1 MEDDNGETGY
11 LEEGE
16 NAPTNPE
23 LWSRAKSA
31 ARSKFDK
38 YPCVSMDS
46 LALTKEGWK
55 SYGELK
61 LGDMICTYNISTG
74 FLEWK
79 PIVNLHYFED
89 APTVRVCTPQTNF
102 NFVCTPNHKW
112 ILKKNWKEGKRSRK
126 AYWKQDCL
134 IETKDINQHMEIV
147 TSARLNPLLNQ
158 TNLELISFS
167 KNENSWVERVI
178 NMSSAQREAF
188 FAAAI
193 VYDGCEKKLKGK
205 HKNREM
211 RFGFSQKNK
220 DHGEALEICA
230 VLLGY
235 RVSYRVKS
243 HNKTMTDWTL
253 SNRNIQSTQN
263 LDVFVESNQSVWCP
277 ETENHTWVMKQ
288 NGMVTIT
295 GNSAYAN
302 AWASK
307 WYKKHGGGWRKKK
320 KANESIELSDELKE
334 IIMEDLRKWFKQ
346 KWKRVTSSGKVA
358 GECGTS
364 SDTSN
369 PDRCLPASKAYSL
382 SKKERA
388 ATAKKKKSKSQGGRK
403 QFVPNTKK
411 AKVKT
416 KQEGYL
422 EEDTDDTLFE

>member
-38 YPCVSMDS
+38 YP
-46 LALTKEGWK
+46 
-55 SYGELK
+55 
-61 LGDMICTYNISTG
+61 
-74 FLEWK
+74 
-79 PIVNLHYFED
+79 
-89 APTVRVCTPQTNF
+89 
-102 NFVCTPNHKW
+102 
-112 ILKKNWKEGKRSRK
+112 
-126 AYWKQDCL
+126 
-134 IETKDINQHMEIV
+134 
-147 TSARLNPLLNQ
+147 
-158 TNLELISFS
+158 
-167 KNENSWVERVI
+167 
-178 NMSSAQREAF
+178 
-188 FAAAI
+188 
-193 VYDGCEKKLKGK
+193 
-205 HKNREM
+205 
-211 RFGFSQKNK
+211 
-220 DHGEALEICA
+220 
-230 VLLGY
+230 
-235 RVSYRVKS
+235 
-243 HNKTMTDWTL
+243 
-253 SNRNIQSTQN
+253 
-263 LDVFVESNQSVWCP
+263 
-277 ETENHTWVMKQ
+277 
-288 NGMVTIT
+288 
-295 GNSAYAN
+295 SAYAN

-320 KANESIELSDELKE
+320 KTNESIELSDELKD